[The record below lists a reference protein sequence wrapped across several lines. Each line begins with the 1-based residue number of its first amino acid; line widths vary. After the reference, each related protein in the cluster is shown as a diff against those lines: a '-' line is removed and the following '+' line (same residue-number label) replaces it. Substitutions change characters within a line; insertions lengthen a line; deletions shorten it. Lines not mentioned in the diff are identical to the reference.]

1 MEKDINIIK
10 RIEQMSS
17 SKSSTD
23 LFKRSFEAFRW
34 KRDRVKRN
42 IVLVLICIIPSY
54 SMGVSEETKNL
65 FCDSLG
71 DILGVFLAILGI
83 VFTGYALFQAIIN
96 DELLIKLLEIKSR
109 ESDNQ
114 SKLQETNESFAM
126 LMMQNLM
133 IIILSLVLKMTIR
146 GVNDEF
152 LVLES
157 IVFSN
162 ILAIILMVIFYFVV
176 AVVLCELK
184 SFIFNIYQLFNLSSV
199 TRILELIQSNK
210 K

>member
-1 MEKDINIIK
+1 MICESWCVMERDINIIK

-34 KRDRVKRN
+34 KRNRVKRN
-42 IVLVLICIIPSY
+42 IVLILICIIPSY

-71 DILGVFLAILGI
+71 DILGIFLAILGI

-96 DELLIKLLEIKSR
+96 DELLIKLLEIKSD
-109 ESDNQ
+109 ENDNQ

-133 IIILSLVLKMTIR
+133 IIVLSLVLKMTIS
-146 GVNDEF
+146 GLNDEF
-152 LVLES
+152 LLFES
-157 IVFSN
+157 ISFSN
-162 ILAIILMVIFYFVV
+162 VTAIILMIIFYFVV
-176 AVVLCELK
+176 GIILCDE
-184 SFIFNIYQLFNLSSV
+184 
-199 TRILELIQSNK
+199 
-210 K
+210 